1 MEEINLTELLKFY
14 ISKIHIIVI
23 AMLVFFAG
31 GFVYIN
37 YFLTPMYHSST
48 TLILVSDN
56 NTESSTVLQSEVTL
70 NKNLVT
76 TYSEIIKSRSVLD
89 KVIKTLDLD
98 MTLSDLSKLIKVT
111 SIENTEIIKL
121 EVSNEDNKMAK
132 DIATTTS
139 KVFMKEVQKIYKLKN
154 ISVVDKAYLEKQPYN
169 VSLLKQLILFTGS
182 GFLLGSVIVFLIF
195 YFDTSIKSAKD
206 IEEKLGLSVVGNVT
220 LVEKKN
226 NKKDKRG

>member
-98 MTLSDLSKLIKVT
+98 
-111 SIENTEIIKL
+111 TEIIKL